1 MAMDSVFLALV
12 SDARREQRLVY
23 RRMLSERD
31 GAVDVQRRT
40 LARREEKM
48 REYLAPITSPCPID
62 RKLFDAQY
70 ARFDRRV
77 DTSPEM
83 LLLLSFVKINA
94 AEAYGVER
102 MIEPLMARLR
112 KEETDL
118 ELLLTIEKDYHTRI
132 LLSTSR
138 YYDLDITAPYR
149 PRASLR
155 ALIGV
160 MASVTPAMSRPIVLA
175 AELMGT
181 LYFLDLLRVA
191 RETLRDVP
199 AVRDAV
205 EERLTDVLIDEIGHV
220 SFNRL
225 CLGTAGL
232 AQARMLFPVVLAGLS
247 DAVPELRVVGLK
259 LPPNADRPL
268 RSRSELPD
276 EVRRQAFFA

>member
-1 MAMDSVFLALV
+1 MESVFSALV

-23 RRMLSERD
+23 RQMLSERD
-31 GAVDVQRRT
+31 GTLDLQRRT

-48 REYLAPITSPCPID
+48 RDYLSPVARPRPID

-70 ARFDRRV
+70 AEFDSRV
-77 DTSPEM
+77 DTSAEM
-83 LLLLSFVKINA
+83 LLLLSLVKINA

-112 KEETDL
+112 REDNDL
-118 ELLLTIEKDYHTRI
+118 ELLLTIEEDYHTRI

-160 MASVTPAMSRPIVLA
+160 MASVSPAMSRPIVLA

-199 AVRDAV
+199 VVRDAV

-232 AQARMLFPVVLAGLS
+232 TQARMIFPIVLAGLS
-247 DAVPELRVVGLK
+247 DAVPELRVLGVR

-268 RSRSELPD
+268 HSRSELPD
-276 EVRRQAFFA
+276 QVRRQAFFA